1 MAILAKSKSPNPRS
15 RVHKFYKL
23 IKGLHRHHFHVFSFF
38 FTCVGV
44 EMNIIILILF
54 TITIVYTKILP
65 IGHVFFPTVSDI
77 TRWKDCPEV
86 TNYVFSLYL

>member
-1 MAILAKSKSPNPRS
+1 MAILAKSESPNPRS
-15 RVHKFYKL
+15 RVHKFYNL
-23 IKGLHRHHFHVFSFF
+23 IKRLHRHHFHVFSFF

-54 TITIVYTKILP
+54 TITSVYTKIVP
-65 IGHVFFPTVSDI
+65 IGHVFFTTVSDI

-86 TNYVFSLYL
+86 TNYVFS